1 VTESDTAVPRS
12 RSLRRDA
19 LVLAAGMAVAN
30 AGNYAFNVVMAFLL
44 GPEAYGA
51 LAALLALVLVGSV
64 PGLALQAVVARR
76 TTLAGG
82 PAWPGVGWLVGRA
95 GAGLVVLTVLLGPGL
110 VLFLHLDSAVP
121 VAWLAL
127 ALAPTPL
134 LFAVQGL
141 LQGRERFGGLAAV
154 MVAGAAVKL
163 AAGLALVAAG
173 LGVSGAMAGVA
184 AGAVLAALAGL
195 RLATTA
201 PGDAD
206 SPAPVDPDPAVPRPA
221 TPGGVDSP
229 APSTPGSATLP
240 LRGTR
245 PRRVGV
251 TRALHGWRAGP
262 RRVGVTRART
272 QPGGP
277 PSPTPPSKAPS
288 TTPPSKAP
296 SATLAS
302 GAPSTT
308 QPGGT
313 FPATPPSEAP
323 SATRPGTGR
332 PGAGWW
338 REVGSATTGLLGLF
352 LLANVDVLLARHY
365 LDRAAAGRYALGAV
379 VAKIAFWAPQF
390 VVTVIFPRLVGVADP
405 RRLLG
410 GSAWLIAGFGGLLAG
425 GLVLADGLG
434 LVVPVL
440 GGGYAGLGP
449 LLPLFAALGTALA
462 LVQLLLFEG
471 IATRDRR
478 MGRAVAAALV
488 AEVAL
493 VAGRLHGS
501 VAQVAGTALAV
512 AVALA
517 AAGWWLL
524 RRRLARPPAP
534 TPAVP

>member
-1 VTESDTAVPRS
+1 VVVTQFETAVPRS

-19 LVLAAGMAVAN
+19 LVLAAGMGVAN

-76 TTLAGG
+76 TTLAGSG
-82 PAWPGVGWLVGRA
+82 RAGGAWPGAGWLVGRA
-95 GAGLVVLTVLLGPGL
+95 GLGLVLLTVLIGPGL

-121 VAWLAL
+121 VLWLAL

-141 LQGRERFGGLAAV
+141 LQGRERFGALAAV

-163 AAGLALVAAG
+163 AAGLALVALG
-173 LGVSGAMAGVA
+173 FGVSGAMAGVA
-184 AGAVLAALAGL
+184 AGGLLAALAGL
-195 RLATTA
+195 RLAA
-201 PGDAD
+201 PG
-206 SPAPVDPDPAVPRPA
+206 S
-221 TPGGVDSP
+221 TGNPGGVDNP
-229 APSTPGSATLP
+229 PLPSSRSATLP
-240 LRGTR
+240 
-245 PRRVGV
+245 V
-251 TRALHGWRAGP
+251 
-262 RRVGVTRART
+262 
-272 QPGGP
+272 
-277 PSPTPPSKAPS
+277 
-288 TTPPSKAP
+288 
-296 SATLAS
+296 
-302 GAPSTT
+302 GAP
-308 QPGGT
+308 P
-313 FPATPPSEAP
+313 
-323 SATRPGTGR
+323 
-332 PGAGWW
+332 PGAAVAGRADTLPDGVGWW
-338 REVGSATTGLLGLF
+338 REVGTATTGLLGLF

-390 VVTVIFPRLVGVADP
+390 VVTVIFPRLVGAADP
-405 RRLLG
+405 RRLMG
-410 GSAWLIAGFGGLLAG
+410 GSALLIAGFGGLLAG
-425 GLVLADGLG
+425 VLALADRVG

-478 MGRAVAAALV
+478 MGRAVAVALV

-493 VAGRLHGS
+493 VAGPLHAS
-501 VAQVAGTALAV
+501 VGQIAGTALGV
-512 AVALA
+512 AVGLA
-517 AAGWWLL
+517 ATGWWLL
-524 RRRLARPPAP
+524 RRRVGRPPAP
-534 TPAVP
+534 VTP

>member
-1 VTESDTAVPRS
+1 VTQFETAVPRR

-19 LVLAAGMAVAN
+19 LVLAAGMGVAN

-76 TTLAGG
+76 TALAGVAG
-82 PAWPGVGWLVGRA
+82 TRSGAGAAAGETWPGVGWLVGRA
-95 GAGLVVLTVLLGPGL
+95 GLGLVLLTVLAGPGL

-121 VAWLAL
+121 VLWLAL

-141 LQGRERFGGLAAV
+141 LQGLERFGALAGV

-163 AAGLALVAAG
+163 AAGLALVAVG

-184 AGAVLAALAGL
+184 AGALLASLAGL
-195 RLATTA
+195 RLGAR
-201 PGDAD
+201 
-206 SPAPVDPDPAVPRPA
+206 S
-221 TPGGVDSP
+221 
-229 APSTPGSATLP
+229 
-240 LRGTR
+240 
-245 PRRVGV
+245 RRVGV
-251 TRALHGWRAGP
+251 RPVPAEGP
-262 RRVGVTRART
+262 
-272 QPGGP
+272 
-277 PSPTPPSKAPS
+277 
-288 TTPPSKAP
+288 
-296 SATLAS
+296 
-302 GAPSTT
+302 
-308 QPGGT
+308 
-313 FPATPPSEAP
+313 
-323 SATRPGTGR
+323 
-332 PGAGWW
+332 GWW
-338 REVGSATTGLLGLF
+338 REVGTATTGLLGLF
-352 LLANVDVLLARHY
+352 LLANLDVLLARHY

-390 VVTVIFPRLVGVADP
+390 VVTVIFPRLVGAADP
-405 RRLLG
+405 RRLLA
-410 GSAWLIAGFGGLLAG
+410 GSAGLIVGFGVLLAA
-425 GLVLADGLG
+425 VLALADRVG

-449 LLPLFAALGTALA
+449 LLPLFAAIGTALA

-478 MGRAVAAALV
+478 MGRAVAVALV

-493 VAGRLHGS
+493 VAGPLHGS
-501 VAQVAGTALAV
+501 VGQVAGTALGV

-517 AAGWWLL
+517 VAGWWLL
-524 RRRLARPPAP
+524 RRRLGLLPAP
-534 TPAVP
+534 APGPVAP

>member
-1 VTESDTAVPRS
+1 
-12 RSLRRDA
+12 
-19 LVLAAGMAVAN
+19 
-30 AGNYAFNVVMAFLL
+30 MAFLL

-82 PAWPGVGWLVGRA
+82 AAWPGAGWLVGRA
-95 GAGLVVLTVLLGPGL
+95 GVGLVVLTVLLGPGL

-121 VAWLAL
+121 VVWLAL

-141 LQGRERFGGLAAV
+141 LQGRERFGALAAV

-184 AGAVLAALAGL
+184 AGGVLAALAGL
-195 RLATTA
+195 RLA
-201 PGDAD
+201 
-206 SPAPVDPDPAVPRPA
+206 APVPPP
-221 TPGGVDSP
+221 TPGAAAATAATAAAGTAGTAGTAEAAGAVDNP
-229 APSTPGSATLP
+229 TPPPSGSATLP
-240 LRGTR
+240 HRGTR
-245 PRRVGV
+245 FQRVGFPRGRGRGV
-251 TRALHGWRAGP
+251 LRGPRFPRVGLRHARAG
-262 RRVGVTRART
+262 
-272 QPGGP
+272 
-277 PSPTPPSKAPS
+277 
-288 TTPPSKAP
+288 
-296 SATLAS
+296 TLA
-302 GAPSTT
+302 GV
-308 QPGGT
+308 G
-313 FPATPPSEAP
+313 
-323 SATRPGTGR
+323 ATRVA
-332 PGAGWW
+332 AGWW
-338 REVGSATTGLLGLF
+338 REVGTATAGLLGLF

-390 VVTVIFPRLVGVADP
+390 VVTVIFPRLVGAADP
-405 RRLLG
+405 RRLVA
-410 GSAWLIAGFGGLLAG
+410 GSAGVIAGFGVLLGG
-425 GLVLADGLG
+425 GLAVADRLG
-434 LVVPVL
+434 LAVPVL

-471 IATRDRR
+471 IAARDRR
-478 MGRAVAAALV
+478 MGRAVVATLV

-493 VAGRLHGS
+493 VAGPLHGS
-501 VAQVAGTALAV
+501 VGQIAGTALA
-512 AVALA
+512 AALALA

-524 RRRLARPPAP
+524 RRRLDRPPAP
-534 TPAVP
+534 AVP